1 MGPVKKSFKATPAR
15 LMMDWMNVPSPAL
28 FAQAARLYENFS
40 IQDYVYPP
48 YNLVI
53 SNVPGPQQ
61 PLYFAGARV
70 AANYPVSIPFH
81 GLAFN
86 ITVMSYQDSLDV
98 GLVGHRGTVPD
109 PERVAQSMADALA
122 TLKAR
127 AQQQLKKAG

>member
-1 MGPVKKSFKATPAR
+1 
-15 LMMDWMNVPSPAL
+15 MDWINVPAPGL
-28 FAQAARLYENFS
+28 LAQAARLYENFS

-70 AANYPVSIPFH
+70 QANYPVSIPYH

-86 ITVMSYQDSLDV
+86 ITVMSYLDNLDF
-98 GLVGHRGTVPD
+98 GLTAHRTTVPD
-109 PERVAQSMADALA
+109 IDHLMDLLVEA
-122 TLKAR
+122 TAELKHR
-127 AQQQLKKAG
+127 AEQAMRKAG